1 MKLNTDKCLLI
12 VSGYKHEQ
20 VWRNIGKDFIWE
32 SNDVNF
38 LGVTIDVLNLY
49 MFLKFAAKPTKN

>member
-1 MKLNTDKCLLI
+1 MKLNTDKCRLI
-12 VSGYKHEQ
+12 VSGYEHEQ
-20 VWRNIGKDFIWE
+20 VWGNRGKDLIWE

-49 MFLKFAAKPTKN
+49 MF